1 MSSWPARLRT
11 LPPVAVDVGLT
22 VLALAAQAAPFL
34 FTTRSGGGPWTV
46 AEFAPI
52 LLVALPVLVRRRM
65 PVTAVLVTA
74 VGITGYSLLGGQGP
88 EQPVWYG
95 ALVCMYAVADLSPR
109 PLRLAVL
116 ACSALGIVVVGGVL
130 GSVAAGVRESFL
142 WGAAYALGRGAHV
155 RRAYAAE
162 LEERAARLER
172 ERRTDAERAAERER
186 ARIARDMHDVLA
198 HSVSLMVVQ
207 AEAGPVV
214 VRSDPARAEAVF
226 DAVAAAGRDALTQLR
241 RMLGLL
247 AGARGERTPQ
257 PTLDD
262 VPALAAGVGRQVS
275 LVTTGVPRAV
285 PADVGTA
292 AYRIV
297 QEALTNVVKHAGG
310 ASAQVALDWRE
321 TELVVTVL
329 DDGPG
334 PVGRPVLDDAG
345 GHGLIGITER
355 AAACGGSAEFGPRG
369 GAGGFRVSAR
379 LPA

>member
-1 MSSWPARLRT
+1 
-11 LPPVAVDVGLT
+11 
-22 VLALAAQAAPFL
+22 
-34 FTTRSGGGPWTV
+34 
-46 AEFAPI
+46 
-52 LLVALPVLVRRRM
+52 
-65 PVTAVLVTA
+65 
-74 VGITGYSLLGGQGP
+74 
-88 EQPVWYG
+88 
-95 ALVCMYAVADLSPR
+95 MYAVADLCAR
-109 PLRLAVL
+109 PLRSAALVF
-116 ACSALGIVVVGGVL
+116 SALGIVLVGGVL
-130 GSVAAGVRESFL
+130 GSVAAGVREAFL
-142 WGAAYALGRGAHV
+142 WGGAYALGRGAHV

-262 VPALAAGVGRQVS
+262 VPALAAGVGRRVS
-275 LVTTGVPRAV
+275 LVTTGVRRAV
-285 PADVGTA
+285 PAEVGTA

-334 PVGRPVLDDAG
+334 PVGRPGG

-355 AAACGGSAEFGPRG
+355 AAACGGSAQFGPRPDT
-369 GAGGFRVSAR
+369 GGFRVSAR